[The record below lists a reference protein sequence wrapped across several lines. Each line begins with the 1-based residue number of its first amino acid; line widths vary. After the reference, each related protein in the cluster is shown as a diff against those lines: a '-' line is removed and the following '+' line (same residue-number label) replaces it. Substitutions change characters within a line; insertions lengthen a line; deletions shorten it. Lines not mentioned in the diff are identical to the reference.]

1 MPTLDIISVNLWQ
14 ILISLCN
21 LLIIFLILK
30 RVLYRPVKKVL
41 AQRQDAV
48 QQQYDDA
55 RIAKDKAWDEE
66 KHWNEKMQTA
76 EAEADRIVKDAVH
89 NADLRGQKIVSDAK
103 QKADGMIRAAQA
115 EVVLEHKKAQED
127 IKQEIVD
134 VSSQI
139 AEKLLEREINSE
151 DHQKLIDSFIDEM
164 GETDVRDK

>member
-48 QQQYDDA
+48 QKQYDDA
-55 RIAKDKAWDEE
+55 RIAKDKALDEE

-115 EVVLEHKKAQED
+115 EVGLEHKKAQED